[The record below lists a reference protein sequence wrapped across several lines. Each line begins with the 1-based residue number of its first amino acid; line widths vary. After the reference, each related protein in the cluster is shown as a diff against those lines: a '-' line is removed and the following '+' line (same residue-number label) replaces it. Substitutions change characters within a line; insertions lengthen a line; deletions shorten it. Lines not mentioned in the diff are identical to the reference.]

1 MKVEDVEKNYQ
12 NISREKSVDLIPMDL
27 DKADDSHTELKHNQR
42 ESVVTNVLISSRG
55 QSKNMP
61 KAYLTKEEF
70 DYTMKLIDGK
80 IAALYKLCR
89 FISEQQQDNTKSLK
103 RLVALD
109 ELSEGFWNVSYSVNT
124 FSSSVMIS
132 TKDIY
137 IIL

>member
-1 MKVEDVEKNYQ
+1 MEVEDVEKDYQ
-12 NISREKSVDLIPMDL
+12 NVSREKSVDLTPMDL
-27 DKADDSHTELKHNQR
+27 DKADDSHTEKYNRR

-103 RLVALD
+103 RLVMLD
-109 ELSEGFWNVSYSVNT
+109 ELFEGFWNVSYSVNT

>member
-1 MKVEDVEKNYQ
+1 MEVEDVEKDYQ
-12 NISREKSVDLIPMDL
+12 NVSRGKSVDLTPMDL
-27 DKADDSHTELKHNQR
+27 DKADDSHTEEHNRR

>member
-1 MKVEDVEKNYQ
+1 
-12 NISREKSVDLIPMDL
+12 
-27 DKADDSHTELKHNQR
+27 
-42 ESVVTNVLISSRG
+42 
-55 QSKNMP
+55 MP

-103 RLVALD
+103 RLVVLD